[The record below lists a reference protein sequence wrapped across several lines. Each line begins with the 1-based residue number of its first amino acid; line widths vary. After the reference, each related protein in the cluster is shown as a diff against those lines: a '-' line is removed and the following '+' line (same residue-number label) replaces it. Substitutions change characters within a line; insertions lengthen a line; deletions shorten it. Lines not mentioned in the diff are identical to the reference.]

1 VDERQWLTDRFEHY
15 RPHLRGVAYRMLG
28 SLDEADDALQE
39 AWLRIRDQHP
49 EGVENMEAWLTT
61 VVGRV
66 CLNTL
71 RSRRARPERARS
83 DGYVP
88 DPVVTFPDP
97 ADPEQEALL
106 ADSVSM
112 ALLVVLEV
120 LSPAERLAFVLHDVF
135 GIPFA
140 EIAGVLDRSEQA
152 AMQLASRAR
161 RRVRSS
167 PEPDRDLPQQQ
178 RVVDAFFAAARD
190 GDFDALMQV
199 LDPEVALTIDGG
211 RLRAGATVV
220 RHGAEAVAAHT
231 RTFSRLHGSVIPAI
245 VNGAAGAVIA
255 PQGRTFAV
263 MAFTIA
269 DGRIS
274 AIDALL
280 DPERLQRLDLDIP
293 ARGAGDA

>member
-1 VDERQWLTDRFEHY
+1 
-15 RPHLRGVAYRMLG
+15 
-28 SLDEADDALQE
+28 
-39 AWLRIRDQHP
+39 
-49 EGVENMEAWLTT
+49 
-61 VVGRV
+61 
-66 CLNTL
+66 
-71 RSRRARPERARS
+71 
-83 DGYVP
+83 
-88 DPVVTFPDP
+88 
-97 ADPEQEALL
+97 
-106 ADSVSM
+106 M

-280 DPERLQRLDLDIP
+280 DPERLQRLDLDVP
-293 ARGAGDA
+293 ARGAGGA